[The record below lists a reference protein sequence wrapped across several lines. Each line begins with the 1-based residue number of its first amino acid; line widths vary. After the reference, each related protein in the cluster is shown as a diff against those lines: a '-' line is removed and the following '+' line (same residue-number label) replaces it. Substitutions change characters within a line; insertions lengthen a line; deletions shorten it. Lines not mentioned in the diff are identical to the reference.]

1 MPELRPLRSGYYVW
15 HYVPSIAASIIFFLL
30 FLSATSFHFW
40 KIWKLKSRMMLAFTI
55 GGVLEFIGYVVRAS
69 AYNNTDRLMPFCI
82 QSMFLLV
89 GPILFTASVYMVLG
103 RIIRKVGAEHHS
115 LIRVNWLTKTFVIS
129 DVATFC
135 IQGGGAGML
144 VVSSLA
150 NIGKIIVIAGLIL
163 QVLGFCLFIV
173 TSMVFQMRISRYPTR
188 ESVDPAVQWK
198 KYLYSLYAVSVLI
211 TVRSLFRVVEYIMG
225 QNGYLMSHEWC
236 LYTFDGVPMLFCMVI
251 FGIWY
256 PGEVCFIPKVNLAA
270 VESFELKSF
279 T

>member
-40 KIWKLKSRMMLAFTI
+40 KIWKLKYRMMLAFTI
-55 GGVLEFIGYVVRAS
+55 GGVFEFIGYVVRAS
-69 AYNNTDRLMPFCI
+69 AYNNTDRLMPF
-82 QSMFLLV
+82 S
-89 GPILFTASVYMVLG
+89 SVYMVLG

-115 LIRVNWLTKTFVIS
+115 LIRVNWLTKTFLIS
-129 DVATFC
+129 DVVTFC

-173 TSMVFQMRISRYPTR
+173 TSVVFQMRIG
-188 ESVDPAVQWK
+188 
-198 KYLYSLYAVSVLI
+198 LSVLI